1 MLVVED
7 DPAVAAAVR
16 RSMEYSGFTVTV
28 VNDGPA
34 ALAHAARHLPDLVIL
49 DLGLPGLDGLE
60 VCRALRGL
68 AVEGAAPM
76 VLMLTA
82 RDATADRV
90 AGLDAGADDYL
101 VKPFEF
107 EELQA
112 RVRALLRRRPAP
124 AGAPSPLGLDDL
136 HVDPVTR
143 QVRRGA
149 REIDLTAQEF
159 DLLCFFARHRGTS
172 CPAIS
177 CCRPYGV
184 AVRRPR
190 ATSSTSTSAIC
201 GPNWRPR
208 VSHASC
214 TPCAVRDMCC
224 EARHH
229 DVDPRT
235 HHVVRHRCRLPRPRG
250 HVRPVRGAAA
260 GKCAPKPRP
269 GVA

>member
-16 RSMEYSGFTVTV
+16 RSMEYSGFAVTV

-49 DLGLPGLDGLE
+49 DLNLPGLDGLE

-68 AVEGAAPM
+68 AVDVSAPM

-124 AGAPSPLGLDDL
+124 AAAPSPLGLDDL

-159 DLLCFFARHRGTS
+159 DLLCFFARHPRHVLS
-172 CPAIS
+172 
-177 CCRPYGV
+177 RDQLLQ
-184 AVRRPR
+184 AVWGGGSA
-190 ATSSTSTSAIC
+190 ATSNVVDVYVGYLRSKLEAA
-201 GPNWRPR
+201 GEPR
-208 VSHASC
+208 VLH
-214 TPCAVRDMCC
+214 T
-224 EARHH
+224 
-229 DVDPRT
+229 
-235 HHVVRHRCRLPRPRG
+235 
-250 HVRPVRGAAA
+250 VRGAGYVLRSAA
-260 GKCAPKPRP
+260 P
-269 GVA
+269 